1 MHFLSALAQHEM
13 EWYSQYMKPE
23 LIYIIKFWFLK
34 PRQCCLYRGIIS
46 QHMRDY
52 GVFCN

>member
-23 LIYIIKFWFLK
+23 LILNFGFSN
-34 PRQCCLYRGIIS
+34 PVNVVCTEGLYHNI
-46 QHMRDY
+46 
-52 GVFCN
+52 

>member
-23 LIYIIKFWFLK
+23 LNFSFSN
-34 PRQCCLYRGIIS
+34 PVNVVCTEGLYHNI
-46 QHMRDY
+46 
-52 GVFCN
+52 

>member
-1 MHFLSALAQHEM
+1 MHFLSALPQYEM
-13 EWYSQYMKPE
+13 EWYSQYE
-23 LIYIIKFWFLK
+23 TGLYIIKFWFLN